1 VAITELDVTFLPR
14 PTMLAV
20 ERGEGAE
27 LVTRDGRR
35 VLDAAGG
42 AIVANVGYGRPEV
55 AEAAA
60 RSLERIGYVVPP
72 FATPERE
79 ALISRLRD
87 RWLPDGLRHV
97 LLVSGGSESIDSVI
111 RIARL
116 HHASAGRPERS
127 KVLSLAPSYHGMTV
141 AAISA
146 SGHAKRRA
154 GLGSLLIDW
163 PKVPLQLDP
172 HRPALGYDQGDAA
185 AHAAALDDAIGQA
198 GPETV
203 AAFIAE
209 PVGGAASGAAVPPA
223 GYWAAVAEVCRRHG
237 VLLVADEV
245 MCGFG
250 RTGSRFAVEAEG
262 VVPDILVGG
271 KGLGGGYAPLGGL
284 YATDHVVDPIV
295 ASGLDVM
302 FFTFSSS
309 NVACAVGDAVLD
321 IVEREDLIDAAAA
334 RGAHLSRRLHETFD
348 DHPHVAQV
356 RGRGLLHGVEIV
368 RDRATLEP
376 FRPEQQVTTEVTQAA
391 LRRDVWVYP
400 AGSGR
405 PQDCILLGPAFVI
418 TDTQID
424 QAVEVLA
431 AAIDDV
437 TNRAS

>member
-1 VAITELDVTFLPR
+1 MAITEPDVLFLPR
-14 PTMLAV
+14 PVMLAV
-20 ERGEGAE
+20 ERGEGVE
-27 LVTRDGRR
+27 LVARDGRR
-35 VLDAAGG
+35 VLDMAGG
-42 AIVANVGYGRPEV
+42 AIVANVGYGRAEV

-79 ALISRLRD
+79 ALISRLRE

-97 LLVSGGSESIDSVI
+97 LLVSGGSESTDSAI

-127 KVLSLAPSYHGMTV
+127 KVVSLSPSYHGMTV

-146 SGHAKRRA
+146 SGHPKRQA
-154 GLGSLLIDW
+154 GFGPLLIDW
-163 PKVPLQLDP
+163 PKVSLQLDP
-172 HRPALGYDQGDAA
+172 VRPALGYDQGDAR
-185 AHAAALDDAIGQA
+185 AHSAALDEVIERA

-209 PVGGAASGAAVPPA
+209 PVGGAATGAATPPP
-223 GYWAAVAEVCRRHG
+223 GYWAAVAEVCRRHD
-237 VLLVADEV
+237 VLLIADEV
-245 MCGFG
+245 MGGFG
-250 RTGSRFAVEAEG
+250 RTGTRFAVEAEG
-262 VVPDILVGG
+262 VVPDILIGG
-271 KGLGGGYAPLGGL
+271 KGLGGGYAPLGGV
-284 YATDHVVDPIV
+284 YASDHVVDPIA

-321 IVEREDLIDAAAA
+321 ILERESLVAAAAA
-334 RGAHLSRRLHETFD
+334 RGVHLARRLHEAFD

-356 RGRGLLHGVEIV
+356 RGRGLLQGIELV
-368 RDRATLEP
+368 RDRETLTP
-376 FRPEQQVTTEVTQAA
+376 FDADQQVAMEVVLAA

-405 PQDCILLGPAFVI
+405 PQDCILLGPAFVV
-418 TDTQID
+418 TDEQID
-424 QAVEVLA
+424 HGVGVLA
-431 AAIDDV
+431 EAVDEV
-437 TNRAS
+437 TARTA

>member
-1 VAITELDVTFLPR
+1 VTITEPDVTFLPR
-14 PTMLAV
+14 RTMLAV
-20 ERGEGAE
+20 DRGEGVE
-27 LVTRDGRR
+27 LVARDGRR
-35 VLDAAGG
+35 ILDAAGG
-42 AIVANVGYGRPEV
+42 AIVANIGYGRPEV
-55 AEAAA
+55 VAAAA

-79 ALISRLRD
+79 ALIARLRD
-87 RWLPDGLRHV
+87 RWLPDGLHHV
-97 LLVSGGSESIDSVI
+97 LLVSGGSESIDSAV

-116 HHASAGRPERS
+116 HHASAGRPDRS
-127 KVLSLAPSYHGMTV
+127 KILSLEPSYHGMTV

-172 HRPALGYDQGDAA
+172 ECPALGYDQGDAA
-185 AHAAALDDAIGQA
+185 AHAAALDEAIERA
-198 GPETV
+198 GPDTV

-209 PVGGAASGAAVPPA
+209 PVGGAASGAATPPP
-223 GYWAAVAEVCRRHG
+223 GYWSAVAEVCRRHD
-237 VLLVADEV
+237 VLVIADEV

-262 VVPDILVGG
+262 VVPDILIGG

-284 YATDHVVDPIV
+284 YATDRVVDPIV
-295 ASGLDVM
+295 ASGLEVM

-309 NVACAVGDAVLD
+309 NVACAVADAVLD
-321 IVEREDLIDAAAA
+321 IVEREELVAAAAA
-334 RGAHLSRRLHETFD
+334 RGEHLARRLHAAFD

-368 RDRATLEP
+368 RDRETLTP
-376 FRPEQQVTTEVTQAA
+376 FPLDRHVAGEVTQAA

-418 TDTQID
+418 TEAQID

-431 AAIDDV
+431 AAIDEV
-437 TNRAS
+437 ATRLS